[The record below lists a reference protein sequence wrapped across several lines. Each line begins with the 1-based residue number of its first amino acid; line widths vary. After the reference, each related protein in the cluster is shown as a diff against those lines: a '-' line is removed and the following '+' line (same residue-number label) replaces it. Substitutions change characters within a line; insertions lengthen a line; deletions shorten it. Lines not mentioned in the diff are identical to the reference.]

1 MEDQGGKSYFLS
13 PNNLSNTGRS
23 CCQKNWFPLAERCKP
38 SLKNDC
44 QLSFATMAAHKS
56 RYSIFSILAMCT
68 TRRAYS
74 FVLSFCL
81 SPDLEVGGGE
91 IRIICGFVE
100 KTSDLKK
107 FKIFV
112 KFSSNSS
119 KGTC

>member
-81 SPDLEVGGGE
+81 SPDQPTELSLAPRQMVTKTGEVQFGGN
-91 IRIICGFVE
+91 
-100 KTSDLKK
+100 K
-107 FKIFV
+107 
-112 KFSSNSS
+112 
-119 KGTC
+119 